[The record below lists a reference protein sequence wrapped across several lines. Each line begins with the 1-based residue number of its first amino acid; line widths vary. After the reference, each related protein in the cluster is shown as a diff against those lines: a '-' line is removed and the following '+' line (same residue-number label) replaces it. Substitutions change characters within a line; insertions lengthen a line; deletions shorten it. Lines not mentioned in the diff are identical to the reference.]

1 MKQYTST
8 EVEEFVITHLYYSMG
23 ADRMVYY
30 DYLTLIIPQLK
41 EFFNETYRSIEF
53 LDEGGYNSDGHFHK
67 KTVDILIRITKEK
80 FQLFGH
86 YNGDEVLDLNE
97 GGE

>member
-30 DYLTLIIPQLK
+30 DYETLIIPQLRK
-41 EFFNETYRSIEF
+41 KIKRIVIQEKMDDLILYTAGDIDTIVRVIKETY
-53 LDEGGYNSDGHFHK
+53 
-67 KTVDILIRITKEK
+67 
-80 FQLFGH
+80 QLFGH